1 VATIGSVACKGAEK
15 ITLTG
20 RYWGRRQ
27 NTGIRKKKGKTIV
40 EELQKEIRSGT
51 VL

>member
-1 VATIGSVACKGAEK
+1 VATIGSVVCKGAEK

-27 NTGIRKKKGKTIV
+27 NTGIRKKEWKTIV
-40 EELQKEIRSGT
+40 EELERN
-51 VL
+51 